1 MLQSM
6 RQSTQSTAAKVIIG
20 LIVLSFAAFG
30 LETLLP
36 GGAGTSVA
44 EVNGEEITPFALQE
58 AVTQQKRQ
66 LIRVLGDDI
75 DPALLDDD
83 RLKPRALESLI
94 QRALLMQKS
103 SALNL
108 VASEAQVGKSI
119 TSIEAF
125 QLNGV
130 FSPDAYRS
138 VLASAG
144 FTPERFRRSQAE
156 DIVLAQLQTAIS
168 DTEFATQTEL
178 AATANIIAEERD
190 VRYLV
195 IAAADLVDDAGD
207 LTDEALL
214 RYYQDNEAVF
224 FNPEQIVVD
233 YVVLGPEDFLVSVDE
248 ELVREQYESVKD
260 EYEVA
265 EQARVSHIL
274 LIQGDEEADTDYAQR
289 IADTAERLGRG
300 EEFAELAAEVSDDL
314 GSASMG
320 GELGFTDG
328 TAFPDEMEAAIAKLT
343 EAGEISEAVQTDAGT
358 HFIRLEERIAGDS
371 VDYESVR
378 DELRASIEAAEA
390 ERNLLIAVEEL
401 RDLTFNAP
409 DLDGPAEVIG
419 SKVLT
424 SEPFSLDEGEG
435 LFADERLRELAFSAD
450 VKEASNNSE
459 VLELAGK
466 QFITVR
472 ARDVR
477 APQVAPFS
485 AVEREVRDGL
495 RAELEAVALSD
506 MVARAE
512 DLLAAGES
520 LEVVAEALSVEWRVE
535 LAATRLNSQL
545 PRPVLD
551 AAFAMPQGK
560 PGSLQTVAVPG
571 EGFALVQLARV
582 IPGDTDA
589 LASAEKQQLSDLRS
603 GEQQR
608 LSFDEFMLHQR
619 NAADIVIR

>member
-66 LIRVLGDDI
+66 LISVLGDDI

-83 RLKPRALESLI
+83 RLQPRALESLI
-94 QRALLMQKS
+94 QRALLLQKT
-103 SALNL
+103 AELNL

-138 VLASAG
+138 VLANAG

-156 DIVLAQLQTAIS
+156 DIVLTQLQTAIS
-168 DTEFATQTEL
+168 ETEFATQTEL

-195 IAAADLVDDAGD
+195 ISDADLVDDAD
-207 LTDEALL
+207 LTDETLQQ
-214 RYYQDNEAVF
+214 YYEENEAVF
-224 FNPEQIVVD
+224 FNPEQVVVD
-233 YVVLGPEDFLVSVDE
+233 YVLLAPEDFVVSVDE
-248 ELVREQYESVKD
+248 ALVREQYESVKD

-274 LIQGDEEADTDYAQR
+274 LIQGEEEADSDYAKR
-289 IADTAERLGRG
+289 IADTADRLDRG
-300 EEFAELAAEVSDDL
+300 EAFADLAAEVSDDL

-328 TAFPDEMEAAIAKLT
+328 TAFPEEMEAAIAQLT
-343 EAGEISEAVQTDAGT
+343 EAGDISGAVQTDAGT

-401 RDLTFNAP
+401 RDLAFNAP
-409 DLDGPAEVIG
+409 DLEGPAEAIG
-419 SKVLT
+419 SEVRI
-424 SEPFSLDEGEG
+424 SEPFSLEEGEG

-450 VKEASNNSE
+450 VKESSNNSE

-466 QFITVR
+466 QFIAVR
-472 ARDVR
+472 VREVR
-477 APQVAPFS
+477 APQVAPF
-485 AVEREVRDGL
+485 AEVEREVRQGL
-495 RAELEAVALSD
+495 RAQLEASALTD

-520 LEVVAEALSVEWRVE
+520 FEVAAEALNVEWRVE

-545 PRPVLD
+545 PRSVLD
-551 AAFAMPQGK
+551 AAFTMPQGE
-560 PGSLQTVAVPG
+560 PNLLRTVAVPG
-571 EGFALVQLARV
+571 EGYALVQLARV
-582 IPGDTDA
+582 TPGDTRA
-589 LASAEKQQLSDLRS
+589 LTSAEKLQLSDLRS

-608 LSFDEFMLHQR
+608 LSFDEFVVHQR

>member
-66 LIRVLGDDI
+66 LISVLGDEI
-75 DPALLDDD
+75 DPALLDDE
-83 RLKPRALESLI
+83 RLQPRALESLI
-94 QRALLMQKS
+94 QRALLLQKT
-103 SALNL
+103 AELNL

-138 VLASAG
+138 VLANAG

-156 DIVLAQLQTAIS
+156 DIVLTQLQTAIS
-168 DTEFATQTEL
+168 ETEFATQTEL

-195 IAAADLVDDAGD
+195 ISDADLVDDAG
-207 LTDEALL
+207 LTDEALQQ
-214 RYYQDNEAVF
+214 YYEENEAVF
-224 FNPEQIVVD
+224 FNPEQVVVD
-233 YVVLGPEDFLVSVDE
+233 YVLLAPEDFVVSVDE
-248 ELVREQYESVKD
+248 ALVREQYESVKD

-274 LIQGDEEADTDYAQR
+274 LIQGEEEADSDYAQR
-289 IADTAERLGRG
+289 IADTADRLDRG
-300 EEFAELAAEVSDDL
+300 EAFADLAAEVSDDL

-328 TAFPDEMEAAIAKLT
+328 TAFPDEMEAAIAQLS
-343 EAGEISEAVQTDAGT
+343 EAGDISGAVQTDAGT

-378 DELRASIEAAEA
+378 GELRASIEAAEA

-401 RDLTFNAP
+401 RDLAFNAP
-409 DLDGPAEVIG
+409 DLEGPAEAIG
-419 SKVLT
+419 SEVRI
-424 SEPFSLDEGEG
+424 SEPFSLEEGEG

-450 VKEASNNSE
+450 VKESSNNSE

-466 QFITVR
+466 QFIAVR
-472 ARDVR
+472 VRDVR
-477 APQVAPFS
+477 APQVAAFS
-485 AVEREVRDGL
+485 EVEREVRQGL
-495 RAELEAVALSD
+495 RAQLEASALTD

-520 LEVVAEALSVEWRVE
+520 FEVAAEALNVEWRVE

-551 AAFAMPQGK
+551 AAFTMPQGE
-560 PGSLQTVAVPG
+560 PNLLRTVAVPG
-571 EGFALVQLARV
+571 EGYALVQLARV
-582 IPGDTDA
+582 TPGDTRA
-589 LASAEKQQLSDLRS
+589 LTSAEKLQLSDLRS

-608 LSFDEFMLHQR
+608 LSFDEFVVHQR

>member
-36 GGAGTSVA
+36 GGSGTSVA

-58 AVTQQKRQ
+58 AITTQKRQ
-66 LIRVLGDDI
+66 LISVLGDDI

-83 RLKPRALESLI
+83 RLQPRALESLI
-94 QRALLMQKS
+94 QRALLLQKS
-103 SALNL
+103 AALNL

-125 QLNGV
+125 QLNGI

-138 VLASAG
+138 VLANAG
-144 FTPERFRRSQAE
+144 YTAERFRRSQAE
-156 DIVLAQLQTAIS
+156 DIVLTQLQTAIS
-168 DTEFATQTEL
+168 ETEFATQTEL

-195 IAAADLVDDAGD
+195 FSDADLIDDGD
-207 LTDEALL
+207 LSGEALQ
-214 RYYQDNEAVF
+214 RYYQDNEAAF
-224 FNPEQIVVD
+224 FNPEQVIVD
-233 YVVLGPEDFLVSVDE
+233 YVLLAPEDFAVTVDE
-248 ELVREQYESVKD
+248 DLVREQYESVKD

-274 LIQGDEEADTDYAQR
+274 LIQQEDEADAEYAQR
-289 IADTAERLGRG
+289 VSDTAGRLGRG
-300 EEFAELAAEVSDDL
+300 EAFTDLAAELSDDL

-328 TAFPDEMEAAIAKLT
+328 TAFPDEMETAIAALT
-343 EAGEISEAVQTDAGT
+343 EAGEISGAVETEAGT

-371 VDYESVR
+371 VDYNAVR
-378 DELRASIEAAEA
+378 DDLRASIEAAEA

-401 RDLTFNAP
+401 RDLAFNAP
-409 DLDGPAEVIG
+409 DLDAPAASIG
-419 SKVLT
+419 SQVMT
-424 SEPFSLDEGEG
+424 SAPFSLAAGEG
-435 LFADERLRELAFSAD
+435 LFADDRLRELAFSAD
-450 VKEASNNSE
+450 VKEGQNNSE
-459 VLELAGK
+459 VLELSGK
-466 QFITVR
+466 QFIAVR
-472 ARDVR
+472 IRDVR

-485 AVEREVRDGL
+485 EVEREVRQGL
-495 RAELEAVALSD
+495 RADLEAAALSD
-506 MVARAE
+506 MTARAE

-520 LEVVAEALSVEWRVE
+520 FEVVAESLGVEWRVE

-545 PRPVLD
+545 PGPVLE
-551 AAFAMPQGK
+551 AAFIMPQGQPEK
-560 PGSLQTVAVPG
+560 LRAVVVPG
-571 EGFALVQLARV
+571 DGFALVQLARV
-582 IPGDTDA
+582 TPGDTGA
-589 LASAEKQQLSDLRS
+589 LTSAEKLQLSDLRS

-608 LSFDEFMLHQR
+608 LSFDEFVVHQR
-619 NAADIVIR
+619 NAADIVVR

>member
-36 GGAGTSVA
+36 GGSGTSVA

-58 AVTQQKRQ
+58 AITQQKRQ

-83 RLKPRALESLI
+83 RLQPRALESLI
-94 QRALLMQKS
+94 QRSLLLQKS
-103 SALNL
+103 AALDL

-119 TSIEAF
+119 TSVEAF
-125 QLNGV
+125 QLNGM
-130 FSPDAYRS
+130 FSPEAYRS
-138 VLASAG
+138 VLANAG
-144 FTPERFRRSQAE
+144 YTPERFRRSQAE

-168 DTEFATQTEL
+168 ETEFATQMEL
-178 AATANIIAEERD
+178 LATANIVAEERD

-195 IAAADLVDDAGD
+195 IPAADLIDDAD
-207 LTDEALL
+207 LSDDALQ

-224 FNPEQIVVD
+224 FNPEQVIVD
-233 YVVLGPEDFLVSVDE
+233 YVLLGPEDFVVSVDE
-248 ELVREQYESVKD
+248 ELVRDQYEAVKE

-274 LIQGDEEADTDYAQR
+274 LIQGDDEANTEYAQR
-289 IADTAERLGRG
+289 VSDAAARLGRG
-300 EEFAELAAEVSDDL
+300 EDFAELAAEVSDDL

-328 TAFPDEMEAAIAKLT
+328 TAFPDEMETAIAELK
-343 EAGEISEAVQTDAGT
+343 EAGDISGAVETEAGT

-371 VDYESVR
+371 VDYDAVR
-378 DELRASIEAAEA
+378 EDLRASIEAAEA

-401 RDLTFNAP
+401 RDLAFSAP
-409 DLDGPAEVIG
+409 DLEASAAAIG
-419 SKVLT
+419 AQVMT
-424 SEPFSLDEGEG
+424 SEPFSLGEGDG
-435 LFADERLRELAFSAD
+435 LFADERLRALAFSAD
-450 VKEASNNSE
+450 VKESKNNSE
-459 VLELAGK
+459 VLELSGK
-466 QFITVR
+466 QFIVVR
-472 ARDVR
+472 IRDVR

-485 AVEREVRDGL
+485 EVAREVRQGL
-495 RAELEAVALSD
+495 RADLEAAALSN
-506 MVARAE
+506 MTSRAE
-512 DLLAAGES
+512 DLLSAGES
-520 LEVVAEALSVEWRVE
+520 FEVAAESLGVEWRVE

-551 AAFAMPQGK
+551 AAFTMSQGQ
-560 PGSLQTVAVPG
+560 PSTLRVVAVPG
-571 EGFALVQLARV
+571 DGFALVQLARV
-582 IPGDTDA
+582 TPGSAGA
-589 LASAEKQQLSDLRS
+589 LTNAERLQLSDLRS

-608 LSFDEFMLHQR
+608 LSFDEFLVHQR

>member
-44 EVNGEEITPFALQE
+44 EVNGEEITPSALQE

-66 LIRVLGDDI
+66 LISVLGDDI

-83 RLKPRALESLI
+83 RLQPRALESLI
-94 QRALLMQKS
+94 QRALLLQKT
-103 SALNL
+103 ADLNL

-125 QLNGV
+125 QLNGA

-138 VLASAG
+138 VLANAG

-156 DIVLAQLQTAIS
+156 DIVLTQLQTAIS
-168 DTEFATQTEL
+168 ETEFATQTEL

-195 IAAADLVDDAGD
+195 ISDDDLVDDAD
-207 LTDEALL
+207 LTDEALEQ
-214 RYYQDNEAVF
+214 YYRENEAVF
-224 FNPEQIVVD
+224 FNPEQVVVD
-233 YVVLGPEDFLVSVDE
+233 YVLLAPEDFVVSVDE
-248 ELVREQYESVKD
+248 ALVREQYESVKD

-274 LIQGDEEADTDYAQR
+274 LIQGEEEADADYAQR
-289 IADTAERLGRG
+289 IADTADRLDRG
-300 EEFAELAAEVSDDL
+300 EAFADLAAEVSDDL

-328 TAFPDEMEAAIAKLT
+328 TAFPDEMEAAIAQLT
-343 EAGEISEAVQTDAGT
+343 EAGDISGAVQTDAGT

-378 DELRASIEAAEA
+378 GELRASIEAAEA

-401 RDLTFNAP
+401 RDLAFNAP
-409 DLDGPAEVIG
+409 DLEGPAEAIG
-419 SKVLT
+419 SEVRI
-424 SEPFSLDEGEG
+424 SEPFSLEEGEG

-450 VKEASNNSE
+450 VKESTNNSE

-466 QFITVR
+466 QFIAVR
-472 ARDVR
+472 VRKVR
-477 APQVAPFS
+477 APQVAPR
-485 AVEREVRDGL
+485 AEVEREVRQGL
-495 RAELEAVALSD
+495 RAQLEASALTD
-506 MVARAE
+506 MVTRAE

-520 LEVVAEALSVEWRVE
+520 FEVAAEALNVEWRVE

-545 PRPVLD
+545 PRSVLD
-551 AAFAMPQGK
+551 AAFTMPQGK
-560 PGSLQTVAVPG
+560 PNRLRTVAVPG
-571 EGFALVQLARV
+571 EGYALVQLARV
-582 IPGDTDA
+582 TPGDTRA
-589 LASAEKQQLSDLRS
+589 LTSAEKLQLSDLRS

-608 LSFDEFMLHQR
+608 LSFDEFVVHQR